1 MNDEQ
6 RRQSWSRYWASGAL
20 HSCTTSFAGN
30 YDDDIGA
37 FWRDAFS
44 DLRASQCV
52 LDVATGNGPLP
63 KLIADLCMDLP
74 EVDAVDL
81 AEVHPDWHAGLPDSR
96 RARIRFHAGVA
107 AEKLPFADGSFD
119 LIISQ
124 YGIEYS
130 DLARSLTELRR
141 VAGPQTRLAFV
152 LHHAEALPVRIG
164 RAELEHLAFLQASD
178 GLMAAARQ
186 FLPLHAEG
194 AGQGSPRAAF
204 DAALKQVHQSA
215 QSAFAADVLHETL
228 VSVIKLAQ
236 AAPSLGAVAVEAQL
250 AALAQHLA
258 DDELRQSELVAHA
271 LTRMQVEAMAAALA
285 PETAFE
291 LRELRVRGELFGWGL
306 RIR

>member
-1 MNDEQ
+1 MSEEQ

-20 HSCTTSFAGN
+20 HSCATSFAGN

-37 FWRDAFS
+37 FWREAFAG
-44 DLRASQCV
+44 LRVSQRV

-63 KLIADLCMDLP
+63 KLIADLCTDLP

-81 AEVHPDWHAGLPDSR
+81 AEVHPEWHAGLPDSR
-96 RARIRFHAGVA
+96 RAHIRFHAGVA

-119 LIISQ
+119 LVTSQ

-130 DLARSLTELRR
+130 DLARSLTEVGR
-141 VAGPQTRLAFV
+141 VAHPQARMAFV

-164 RAELEHLAFLQASD
+164 RAEIGHLAFLRGSD

-186 FLPLHAEG
+186 FLPLHAKG
-194 AGQGSPRAAF
+194 AGQGTPRAAF
-204 DAALKQVHQSA
+204 DAALKQVHERA
-215 QSAFAADVLHETL
+215 QSAFAPDVLHETL

-236 AAPSLGAVAVEAQL
+236 AAPSLGAAAVESQL

-271 LTRMQVEAMAAALA
+271 LTRAQVEAMAAALA
-285 PETAFE
+285 PDTAFE